1 MTSQELIER
10 LQKMPGDAEVV
21 IDKDLLVFPYE
32 SNQEKVTDLYP
43 SPDGKTISLA
53 GEG

>member
-1 MTSQELIER
+1 MIAKELIER
-10 LQKMPGDAEVV
+10 LQKMPSDAEVV

-32 SNQEKVTDLYP
+32 TNQEKVTDLYP
-43 SPDGKTISLA
+43 APDGKTISLV